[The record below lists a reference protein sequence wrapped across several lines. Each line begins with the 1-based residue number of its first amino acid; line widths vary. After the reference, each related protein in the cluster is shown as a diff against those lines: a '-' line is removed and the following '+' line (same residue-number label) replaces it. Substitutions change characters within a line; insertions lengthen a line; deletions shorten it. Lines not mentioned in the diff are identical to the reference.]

1 MNNKFTLIPSF
12 IIEKSSINKLIC
24 CNELTSRYGLTL
36 SQEDAL
42 ELVKT
47 HSHSLKNNGR
57 VEFGNKIIEKLIFEF
72 CDSPF
77 ISQFNYSSTL
87 NELIEIFYY
96 FKNETLDE
104 ISDDELLSLMK
115 DYFDTTCGGS
125 TELLQN
131 RELETLAQNIRFGIK
146 KYADVSENY
155 YNYLDAE
162 DYDG

>member
-12 IIEKSSINKLIC
+12 TIEKSSINKIIY
-24 CNELTSRYGLTL
+24 CNELTSRFGLTL
-36 SQEDAL
+36 SKEDAQ

-47 HSHSLKNNGR
+47 HSDSLKNNGR
-57 VEFGNKIIEKLIFEF
+57 IEFGNKIIEKLIFEF

-77 ISQFNYSSTL
+77 LSQYNYSSTL
-87 NELIEIFYY
+87 NELIEMFYY

-104 ISDDELLSLMK
+104 IGDDELLSLMK
-115 DYFDTTCGGS
+115 IYFDTTCGGS
-125 TELLQN
+125 MELLQN

-146 KYADVSENY
+146 NYTDVSENY
-155 YNYLDAE
+155 QNYLDEE